1 MTLEELD
8 IVIPAPTE
16 EEERLARE
24 KRMKPLQRVPVM
36 VTRADVRKRLNKE
49 CPCGSGRKAKN
60 CCYKQ
65 H

>member
-1 MTLEELD
+1 MSEID
-8 IVIPAPTE
+8 IVIPAATE
-16 EEERLARE
+16 EEQRMARE